1 MRCRHF
7 RTLQRRVG
15 STRAPNSRP
24 PAPHR
29 PTRGEQWPTP
39 PGAGTPDVAPAPGHS
54 LPGRRQ
60 RSAQD
65 VRLPL
70 QRNIADMAHDDPQSP
85 TEELFQEILYSQ
97 LKILAH
103 IHDLQMRFD
112 RLERSMGTRISPPA
126 SPTPFEPPQPLNR
139 DEPPFVPEGLYV
151 TCKRCAYRWLPRHTR
166 RPKACPSCNG
176 PWWYP
181 VLYRWVRRKISP

>member
-1 MRCRHF
+1 M
-7 RTLQRRVG
+7 
-15 STRAPNSRP
+15 
-24 PAPHR
+24 PAF
-29 PTRGEQWPTP
+29 
-39 PGAGTPDVAPAPGHS
+39 PDPAT
-54 LPGRRQ
+54 PGRE
-60 RSAQD
+60 RSRTWSLTAWPPSANCAHD

-70 QRNIADMAHDDPQSP
+70 QRNIADMAHDDPQRS

-97 LKILAH
+97 LKILALT
-103 IHDLQMRFD
+103 HDLQIRLD

-176 PWWYP
+176 RWWYP